1 MHPSPSLQ
9 IRADPVQALRAELLD
24 GLRTGKWAPGSRLP
38 TERSLCADF
47 GVSRSALRRVL
58 QELRDQGLIVQKVGS
73 GTYVSDTPSGIA
85 PGLVAAAGKLLA
97 IPSASPAGIMEARLL
112 LEPMIVELIVNNA
125 TLADFERLEAC
136 CARSETADTLEEF
149 EHWDNALHEHL
160 ALATH
165 NALFVS
171 VFRLLAEVRN
181 SGEWGFLK
189 KKIVTPERRREYEAE
204 HRRIVE
210 ALKHRDADTARREIF
225 EHIVHARTNLLGRI

>member
-1 MHPSPSLQ
+1 MYPPPSLQ

-38 TERSLCADF
+38 TERSLCANF

-85 PGLVAAAGKLLA
+85 PGIVAAAGKLLA
-97 IPSASPAGIMEARLL
+97 IPSASPAEIMEARLL

-136 CARSETADTLEEF
+136 CTRSETADSLEEF

>member
-1 MHPSPSLQ
+1 MHESPSLQ
-9 IRADPVQALRAELLD
+9 VRTDPVQALRAELLD

-58 QELRDQGLIVQKVGS
+58 QELRDRGLIVQKVGS
-73 GTYVSDTPSGIA
+73 GTYVSDTPQGI
-85 PGLVAAAGKLLA
+85 GQDLAAAGKLLS
-97 IPSASPAGIMEARLL
+97 IPSASPAEIMEARLL
-112 LEPMIVELIVNNA
+112 LEPMIVDLIVSNA

-136 CARSETADTLEEF
+136 CAQSEAAETLEAF

-165 NALFVS
+165 NALFVG

-181 SGEWGFLK
+181 SGEWGYLK
-189 KKIVTPERRREYEAE
+189 KKIVTPERRQLYEAE